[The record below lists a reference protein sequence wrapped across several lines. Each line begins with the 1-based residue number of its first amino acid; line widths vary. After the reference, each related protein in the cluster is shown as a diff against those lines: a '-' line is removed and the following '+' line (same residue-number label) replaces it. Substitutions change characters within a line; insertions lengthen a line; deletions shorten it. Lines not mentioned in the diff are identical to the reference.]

1 MSEFNFQGSFFMVP
15 NTNNIIHCISDDYG
29 KKYAKFRDTITK
41 DIFEIYKEYL
51 LDDYLYLNMM
61 SMSIG

>member
-1 MSEFNFQGSFFMVP
+1 MVP